1 MVRTHRWGGTCG
13 GPEETAGR
21 LSERR
26 DSRGFTLIELLIV
39 IAVLAVLLTM
49 AVPNYL
55 TSRKSANEASAINS
69 MRALVVAEENY
80 RIAKGSQGY
89 VNLATLK
96 ASKLVD
102 PALGAGS
109 RTGYTFITFGTPGA
123 STFAFT
129 AIHQD
134 NAGDRCFYVDQTG
147 VIRTAED
154 ELVDAS
160 SPSLK

>member
-1 MVRTHRWGGTCG
+1 MGAAVRR
-13 GPEETAGR
+13 
-21 LSERR
+21 SEPR
-26 DSRGFTLIELLIV
+26 DNRGFTLIELLIV

-55 TSRKSANEASAINS
+55 TSKKAANEASAINS

-80 RIAKGSQGY
+80 RIANGTHGY
-89 VNLATLK
+89 VNLAALK
-96 ASKLVD
+96 TSKLVD

-147 VIRTAED
+147 VIRTAGD
-154 ELVDAS
+154 ELVNAT
-160 SPSLK
+160 SPPLK